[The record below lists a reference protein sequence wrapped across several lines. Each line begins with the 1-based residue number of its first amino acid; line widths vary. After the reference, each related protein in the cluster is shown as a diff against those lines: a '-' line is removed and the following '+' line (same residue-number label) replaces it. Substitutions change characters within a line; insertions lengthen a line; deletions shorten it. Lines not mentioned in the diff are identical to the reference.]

1 MMKRKLIILTE
12 IESDKLLNMM
22 RLLMIAALFLLTQQV
37 KAQQADAKMNSFIT
51 SLMNRM
57 TLEEKL
63 GQLNLPSSGDITT
76 GQASSSDIAKKDQ

>member
-1 MMKRKLIILTE
+1 MTIYTAGVTRMMKRKLIILTE

-57 TLEEKL
+57 TLEEKT
-63 GQLNLPSSGDITT
+63 GAAQPS
-76 GQASSSDIAKKDQ
+76 QFR